1 MIKKKLEELEGKFNP
16 KPIVVVT
23 EKVSG
28 IEILADSL
36 STFMV
41 DQISL
46 FRNFAFSEWG
56 SISVK

>member
-16 KPIVVVT
+16 KQIVVVT

-36 STFMV
+36 SAFMV
-41 DQISL
+41 DLISL

>member
-16 KPIVVVT
+16 KQIVVVT

-28 IEILADSL
+28 IEILADSS

-41 DQISL
+41 DLISL

>member
-1 MIKKKLEELEGKFNP
+1 MIKKKLEELESKFNP

-36 STFMV
+36 SAFMV
-41 DQISL
+41 DLISL

>member
-41 DQISL
+41 DLISL
-46 FRNFAFSEWG
+46 FRNFAFSE
-56 SISVK
+56 